1 MLAGAF
7 AAACLLVPAI
17 AAGAE
22 APGVVTLMEGPA
34 ALLRTAGRFA
44 LAEGVRVQAGD
55 IVEVPDKGL
64 VQIELAGGA
73 RLNLGPR
80 SRFHVAA
87 LAGTAG
93 RGGKDTAISDFYL
106 LQGWTKLALGPKA
119 GPLRITTP
127 LFGFGSAD
135 AVVVVQVES
144 AEASLF
150 VERGALRLAEGF
162 VKATP
167 ASPIAVGAGQFYVRR
182 ADQRGIL
189 QPRPAPAFVAG
200 MPAYYRD
207 NLPER
212 LAGFKDRDVA
222 PRRLG
227 ELTYQDVEPW
237 LKGPPELRRPLTQ
250 RLRTRGQDPEF
261 RQAVIANMRFHPEWD
276 RILFPEKYLPKP
288 PPSADAAKAPP
299 TAADPAKAHPPAAD
313 TAKVPAKTQ

>member
-1 MLAGAF
+1 MRVAAF
-7 AAACLLVPAI
+7 AAAACLAVPALV
-17 AAGAE
+17 AGAE
-22 APGVVTLMEGPA
+22 APAVATLVDGPA

-73 RLNLGPR
+73 RVSLGPQ

-87 LAGTAG
+87 LAGAAG
-93 RGGKDTAISDFYL
+93 RGAKVAVVSDFYV
-106 LQGWTKLALGPKA
+106 LQGWTKFALPPRA
-119 GPLRITTP
+119 VPLRVTTP

-135 AVVVVQVES
+135 AVVVLQVES

-167 ASPIAVGAGQFYVRR
+167 ASPVAVGAGQFYVRR

-189 QPRPAPAFVAG
+189 QSRPAPGFIAG
-200 MPAYYRD
+200 MPGYYRD

-212 LAGFKDRDVA
+212 LAMFKDRDVS

-227 ELTYQDVEPW
+227 DLAYQDVEPW
-237 LKGPPELRRPLTQ
+237 LKGPPELRRPMMQ
-250 RLRTRGQDPEF
+250 RLRARVQDPEF
-261 RQAVIANMRFHPEWD
+261 RKAVIANMRFHPEWD
-276 RILFPEKYLPKP
+276 RIVFPEKYLPKP
-288 PPSADAAKAPP
+288 PPDAAAAP
-299 TAADPAKAHPPAAD
+299 AQK
-313 TAKVPAKTQ
+313 Q

>member
-22 APGVVTLMEGPA
+22 APGIVTLMEGPA

-55 IVEVPDKGL
+55 IIEVPDKGL
-64 VQIELAGGA
+64 VQIELAAGA
-73 RLNLGPR
+73 RVSLGPQ
-80 SRFHVAA
+80 SRFHVAT

-93 RGGKDTAISDFYL
+93 RGGKTEAVSDFYL

-119 GPLRITTP
+119 APLRVTTP

-144 AEASLF
+144 AEAGLF

-167 ASPIAVGAGQFYVRR
+167 ASPVAIGAGQFYVRR

-189 QPRPAPAFVAG
+189 QSRPAPAFVAG
-200 MPAYYRD
+200 MPGNYRD

-212 LAGFKDRDVA
+212 LAGYKDRDVA

-227 ELTYQDVEPW
+227 DLTYQDVEPW
-237 LKGPPELRRPLTQ
+237 LKGPPELRRPLMQ
-250 RLRTRGQDPEF
+250 RLRPRAQDPEF
-261 RQAVIANMRFHPEWD
+261 RKALIANMRFHPEWD
-276 RILFPEKYLPKP
+276 RILFPEKYEPKP
-288 PPSADAAKAPP
+288 KP
-299 TAADPAKAHPPAAD
+299 TPTPAADP
-313 TAKVPAKTQ
+313 VPAPAPKQ